1 MTKSS
6 SFLFSFIIHLPLLAD
21 YTVFNH
27 LFGDTFKILVSLLFI
42 SMLFIQQK
50 IHRNAVIIFFAT
62 NACMLFTHFLL
73 VELDFQVIL
82 ALNFKLIVAICC
94 SCHVARMIKNGAVS
108 NMIIPRLILLYG
120 ATAFLL
126 FPILQPYL
134 MSGGFISGQTFY
146 RVFWYDAGFGDLLS
160 LPFKRAQAF
169 FLEAGLFGLYAVIIA
184 MLQKHLNKDFF
195 LAVFCVLVSG
205 SVAALIILFIFVI
218 FRFRFS
224 ETLKMTII
232 VLASVSLTSFILY
245 FHELGASTYIR
256 YLDVHNGLAF
266 ILNNHISIFGG
277 YYGPIEQ
284 SIAFHLNGL
293 SINFES
299 RGTSNGLIKLL
310 AGFGF
315 LGTLIYLFAI
325 SRKMPK
331 SVLKSHHIF
340 IIITLIHIA
349 QPVTFGLT
357 WWIINLS
364 ILSLTKLTDSEFQEG
379 GITNS
384 GHSRYNNRYR

>member
-1 MTKSS
+1 
-6 SFLFSFIIHLPLLAD
+6 
-21 YTVFNH
+21 
-27 LFGDTFKILVSLLFI
+27 
-42 SMLFIQQK
+42 
-50 IHRNAVIIFFAT
+50 
-62 NACMLFTHFLL
+62 
-73 VELDFQVIL
+73 
-82 ALNFKLIVAICC
+82 
-94 SCHVARMIKNGAVS
+94 
-108 NMIIPRLILLYG
+108 
-120 ATAFLL
+120 
-126 FPILQPYL
+126 
-134 MSGGFISGQTFY
+134 
-146 RVFWYDAGFGDLLS
+146 
-160 LPFKRAQAF
+160 
-169 FLEAGLFGLYAVIIA
+169 
-184 MLQKHLNKDFF
+184 
-195 LAVFCVLVSG
+195 
-205 SVAALIILFIFVI
+205 
-218 FRFRFS
+218 
-224 ETLKMTII
+224 MTII
-232 VLASVSLTSFILY
+232 VIASVSLTSFILY
-245 FHELGASTYIR
+245 YHELGASTYIR

-384 GHSRYNNRYR
+384 GHSRFNNRYR